1 MLEKVL
7 TVLIAFVAPL
17 PWWFILVHTIMK
29 SSKLSLGRL
38 AYLSIAPAWAITA
51 YLAFTYQ
58 RLLFAHPFTTG
69 SIGLYIGLPVL
80 AAALVIDLSVIRLL
94 GLRRLVGL
102 SEASGE
108 RTSGVL
114 VTRGIYRYARHP
126 IYVAHALWSCGFGLL
141 LGYPFLLCFAVYIFA
156 SFWLATY
163 FEEAELIQRFGQDY
177 REYQNRV
184 PRFFV

>member
-1 MLEKVL
+1 MLERVL
-7 TVLIAFVAPL
+7 TVLIAFVTPL
-17 PWWFILVHTIMK
+17 PWWFILVHSIMR
-29 SSKLSLGRL
+29 SSRLPLGRL

-58 RLLFAHPFTTG
+58 RLLFAHPFASG
-69 SIGLYIGLPVL
+69 AVGFCIGLPIL
-80 AAALVIDLSVIRLL
+80 AAAAVIDLSVFRVL
-94 GLRRLVGL
+94 GFRRLVGL
-102 SEASGE
+102 SEAGGE
-108 RTSGVL
+108 RIPGVL
-114 VTRGIYRYARHP
+114 VTRGIYQYARHP

-141 LGYPFLLCFAVYIFA
+141 LGSPFLLFFAVYIFA

-177 REYQNRV
+177 REYRKRV

>member
-7 TVLIAFVAPL
+7 TVLIAFVTPL
-17 PWWFILVHTIMK
+17 PWWFILVHSIMK
-29 SSKLSLGRL
+29 SSKPSLGRP

-51 YLAFTYQ
+51 YLAFTCQ

-69 SIGLYIGLPVL
+69 SVGLYIGLLVL
-80 AAALVIDLSVIRLL
+80 AAALVIDLSVLSVL
-94 GLRRLVGL
+94 GFRSLVGL
-102 SEASGE
+102 SEAGGE
-108 RTSGVL
+108 RTPGVL
-114 VTRGIYRYARHP
+114 VTKGIYGYARHP

-141 LGYPFLLCFAVYIFA
+141 LGYPFLLFFAVYIFA

-177 REYQNRV
+177 REYQKRV
-184 PRFFV
+184 PRFFI